1 MRTPRAECR
10 DAGACFGGVSMIDR
24 MDDPKRIVARG
35 YDRIAERYAAWT
47 GETWQGDRAH
57 FGELLFERLPP
68 GAAVLDL
75 GCGTGVPVARALA
88 TRFAVTGVDLSPRSI
103 ALARRNVPAATFLQA
118 DMSALDFPAE
128 SFDAVVAFYSIIHLP
143 RDEHLALLR
152 AIASWLRPGGLFIAA
167 LGAGESDDWY
177 EDDWLGAPMY
187 WSHFDGAANIRLVE
201 ATGLRLLR
209 AEDTTKDEDGVPA
222 TFLWVA
228 AEKPAKIG
236 LTRGLVRLAPHH
248 PGWARLFAEEAS
260 RVRNALGD
268 AALRI
273 EHVGSTAVAGIPA
286 KPILDIIAAVADVGD
301 AADAVRRLEAIG
313 YELIPEDPVV
323 DRVFLVKGSPDAR
336 QIHLSLAEPASA
348 CWRDHVLFRDCLRA
362 QPRTAAAYA
371 VLKAQLAARY
381 PADRT
386 AYTAGKAAFIQ
397 EVIAAAARGEV
408 WADG

>member
-1 MRTPRAECR
+1 
-10 DAGACFGGVSMIDR
+10 
-24 MDDPKRIVARG
+24 MDDPKQTVARG
-35 YDRIAERYAAWT
+35 YDCIAERYAAWA
-47 GETWQGDRAH
+47 GETWEGGRAR
-57 FGELLFERLPP
+57 FGGLLFERLPP

-75 GCGTGVPVARALA
+75 GCGTGVPVARKLA
-88 TRFAVTGVDLSPRSI
+88 TRFAVTGVDLSARSI
-103 ALARRNVPAATFLQA
+103 EIARRNVPTATFLHA
-118 DMSALDFPAE
+118 DMSSLDFPAE
-128 SFDAVVAFYSIIHLP
+128 RFDAVVAFYSIIHLP
-143 RDEHLALLR
+143 REEHPALLR
-152 AIASWLRPGGLFIAA
+152 AIAAWLRPGGLFVAA
-167 LGAGESDDWY
+167 MGANATDAGY
-177 EDDWLGAPMY
+177 EDDWLGGPMY
-187 WSHFDGAANIRLVE
+187 WSHYGSATNRRLIEAA
-201 ATGLRLLR
+201 GLRLLS
-209 AEDTTKDEDGVPA
+209 AEERTEDEDGVPA
-222 TFLWVA
+222 TFLWVV
-228 AEKPAKIG
+228 AEKPADIG

-248 PGWARLFAEEAS
+248 PGWARLFAEEVS
-260 RVRNALGD
+260 RLRNALGD

-273 EHVGSTAVAGIPA
+273 EHVGSTAVAEIPA

-381 PADRT
+381 PEDRT

-397 EVIAAAARGEV
+397 EVIAAAARGEA